1 MGVAL
6 SIIQHNSYV
15 IDSKS
20 PSLLTLHAVNVI
32 SATTTFLFRFNH
44 RFFTLFLSLLLNH
57 HANCLSVANAP
68 KNVTGDL
75 GRLTDVFGY
84 HIVPGNF
91 SSSVTR
97 YPNVTLG
104 RTLLTDPAL
113 VHLEGGNK
121 AQVVAW
127 AQRADN
133 RTHILNQRDD
143 STVLN
148 VTTIGNLTVYVIDH
162 LLTIP
167 QDFNTT
173 VPTNNESL
181 SAIQTVLGN
190 VQTPIFNA
198 ANNQTTNVTLLEAI
212 NEQWHGFTF
221 FAPNNNAVQ
230 NATNAIQ
237 SLVGNATAVQ
247 NVLYNHVCLLS
258 SFVNQSRADEPP
270 RL

>member
-230 NATNAIQ
+230 NATDAIQ
-237 SLVGNATAVQ
+237 SLAGNATAVQ
-247 NVLYNHVCLLS
+247 NVLYNHVCLL
-258 SFVNQSRADEPP
+258 PP
-270 RL
+270 FFN